1 MELSNLFK
9 MFLNHKKGV
18 LIGFVGFW
26 FLIGCILFIPLNLN
40 DNWCGITLL
49 VFFFS
54 SIFFSAYIGRTLY
67 GQYGKTFV
75 LIQNNRKC
83 FALFVIII
91 GLLNSLLLTLIA
103 CFLRLNTFISA
114 YNPVNFN
121 LIILLFSFNFFIF
134 NLGCLYGL
142 FVKYNRKLKKVI
154 FYIALITFTILGVF
168 TLPVAL
174 ELVEKIVNFKPGDS
188 LGYSVLIFNLISV
201 ISVLLSFIY
210 YNKMNIKKVYSK

>member
-9 MFLNHKKGV
+9 MFLNHKKG
-18 LIGFVGFW
+18 LFIGFVGFW
-26 FLIGCILFIPLNLN
+26 FLVGCILFIPLNLE
-40 DNWCGITLL
+40 DEWCGIILL
-49 VFFFS
+49 LFFFS

-67 GQYGKTFV
+67 GQYGKTFL

-103 CFLRLNTFISA
+103 CFLRLNTFIST

-121 LIILLFSFNFFIF
+121 LLILLFSFNFFIF
-134 NLGCLYGL
+134 NLGCSYGL

-154 FYIALITFTILGVF
+154 FYIALIVFTILGFF
-168 TLPVAL
+168 TLPLAF
-174 ELVEKIVNFKPGDS
+174 ELIEKIVNFRPGDS
-188 LGYSVLIFNLISV
+188 LGSSILVFNLTSAISVLI
-201 ISVLLSFIY
+201 SFIY
-210 YNKMNIKKVYSK
+210 YIKMNIKKVYSK